1 MSRIPLKSYEKT
13 PLKNQFCHD
22 YIFTSSHISEYITI
36 YDLINYI
43 LFYNLCL
50 TEKKLFTSTTYKHY
64 KGINHNN
71 TYTEIEETLSS
82 NSSINIQSKTSKLV
96 KYVHQSIDIFTKF
109 IISYCI
115 ISISMLSETYG
126 FIMGKI

>member
-1 MSRIPLKSYEKT
+1 M
-13 PLKNQFCHD
+13 
-22 YIFTSSHISEYITI
+22 
-36 YDLINYI
+36 
-43 LFYNLCL
+43 

-82 NSSINIQSKTSKLV
+82 NSNIQSKTSNFI
-96 KYVHQSIDIFTKF
+96 KYVHQSTDILIKF

-115 ISISMLSETYG
+115 ISISMLTETYG
-126 FIMGKI
+126 FIMGKIKN